1 MNNKMKNPVLRIVLR
16 IIGLLALALLLFV
29 AAVIVTGLVDAFAG
43 TGSREFYSPDVTFAR
58 FYPPGVSAQGAAA
71 AEQRAAT
78 AQESAADDRGAA
90 AEQGAP
96 AEQRAATAQESAADD
111 RGAAAERYPA
121 VLLIHEWWGLN
132 AEHLE
137 KARALAQEGYVVYAP
152 DAHGG
157 RLAETVPGALM
168 LMMTRP
174 DAETFADIDAAYQA
188 MLNDPAVDSTRT
200 AVAGFCFGG
209 RQAMYLGVRNSMP
222 AATAS
227 FYGSGLITDPAD
239 MGFLGEGGAVLGIFG
254 EEDSSIP
261 LEEVELF
268 RAALESRGADY
279 RQYIYG
285 DVGHAFVKSDNLY
298 TPGPWSEAWQE
309 FLRFLSETLAP
320 PPSTP

>member
-1 MNNKMKNPVLRIVLR
+1 MNKHMKNPVLRIVLR
-16 IIGLLALALLLFV
+16 IIGLLTLALLLFV
-29 AAVIVTGLVDAFAG
+29 AAVIVTGLIDAFAG
-43 TGSREFYSPDVTFAR
+43 VGSREFYSPDVTFAR
-58 FYPPGVSAQGAAA
+58 FYPPGVSAQGAA
-71 AEQRAAT
+71 T
-78 AQESAADDRGAA
+78 
-90 AEQGAP
+90 EQGAP
-96 AEQRAATAQESAADD
+96 TQQRAAPTQQRAAP
-111 RGAAAERYPA
+111 AERYPA

-157 RLAETVPGALM
+157 RLAETVPGGIM
-168 LMMTRP
+168 LMMTRR
-174 DAETFADIDAAYQA
+174 DAEIFADIDAAYQA

-209 RQAMYLGVRNSMP
+209 RQAMYFGVRNSMP
-222 AATAS
+222 AATAA

-239 MGFLGEGGAVLGIFG
+239 MGFLGEGGPVLGIFG

-285 DVGHAFVKSDNLY
+285 DVGHAFVKADNLY